1 MTLIVYRD
9 SEGTIVNHH
18 PAPMQITGED
28 LAVAIEEYNERKQ
41 HGRTACIVEVAE
53 GSFEAYLLERL
64 DKKYRMAKEAIDEAL
79 DAIEEARNCINS
91 LEVEK

>member
-1 MTLIVYRD
+1 MTVYWMPCRIGRGWNERRNENQD
-9 SEGTIVNHH
+9 WNR
-18 PAPMQITGED
+18 AWK
-28 LAVAIEEYNERKQ
+28 EYNERKQ

-64 DKKYRMAKEAIDEAL
+64 DKKYRLAKEAIDEAL
-79 DAIEEARNCINS
+79 DAIEEARDCINS